1 MEKVIAIG
9 ECGLDRRSPIGMK
22 TQEEILAVQVGL
34 AEALRKP
41 LIIHC
46 VKAYSELIAVKR
58 RTGSSVPWIV
68 HGYNNNEQILRQLL
82 NHGLYI
88 SVGAALLDSRSN
100 AFRLLRMIPAERLFL
115 ENDDKEVEISV
126 IYEAASAI
134 FEVDVEVL
142 KEITRNNYNKVFGN
156 SMDWLSRTELLLL
169 GKERLGL
176 LKKAHVLVAGLG
188 GVGAYAAEQLC
199 RAGIGEM
206 TIIDGDRVEVTNKNR
221 QLPALDSNIGKA
233 KAEVMAARFR
243 DINPDIQLHVINDF
257 IKDDR
262 MIDILEMAKYDYVVD
277 AIDTL
282 APKIFLI
289 YHSLQKGYRVV
300 SSMGAGGK
308 MDPEQIRIAD
318 ISKSYNCNL
327 ARMLRKRLHKLGVY
341 KGVKVVFSPEEVD
354 PEAVVLSESEN
365 KKSNVGTI
373 SYMPPLFGCF
383 CASVVIRDITNP
395 I

>member
-1 MEKVIAIG
+1 
-9 ECGLDRRSPIGMK
+9 
-22 TQEEILAVQVGL
+22 
-34 AEALRKP
+34 
-41 LIIHC
+41 
-46 VKAYSELIAVKR
+46 
-58 RTGSSVPWIV
+58 
-68 HGYNNNEQILRQLL
+68 
-82 NHGLYI
+82 
-88 SVGAALLDSRSN
+88 
-100 AFRLLRMIPAERLFL
+100 
-115 ENDDKEVEISV
+115 
-126 IYEAASAI
+126 
-134 FEVDVEVL
+134 
-142 KEITRNNYNKVFGN
+142 
-156 SMDWLSRTELLLL
+156 MDWLSRTELLL
-169 GKERLGL
+169 GEERLGM

-206 TIIDGDRVEVTNKNR
+206 TIIDGDCVDVTNKNR
-221 QLPALDSNIGKA
+221 QLPALDSNMG
-233 KAEVMAARFR
+233 FR
-243 DINPDIQLHVINDF
+243 DINPDIRLHVINDF

-262 MIDILEMAKYDYVVD
+262 MIEILDMAKYDYVVD

-289 YHSLQKGYRVV
+289 YHSLQKGYRIV

-354 PEAVVLSESEN
+354 PETVVLSESEN

-383 CASVVIRDITNP
+383 CASVVIRDLTGK
-395 I
+395 